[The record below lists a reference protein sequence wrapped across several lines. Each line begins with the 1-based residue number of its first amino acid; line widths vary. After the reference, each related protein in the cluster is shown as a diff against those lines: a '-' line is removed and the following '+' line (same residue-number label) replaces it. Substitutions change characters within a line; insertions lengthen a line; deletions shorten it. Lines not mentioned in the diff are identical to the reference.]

1 LDFRKEPKLIKIT
14 RPDFRVERHE
24 NKWYNKKAALNET

>member
-1 LDFRKEPKLIKIT
+1 MFEQIIT
-14 RPDFRVERHE
+14 RQDFRVERQE

>member
-1 LDFRKEPKLIKIT
+1 MFEQIII
-14 RPDFRVERHE
+14 RPDFRVERQE

>member
-1 LDFRKEPKLIKIT
+1 MFEQIIT
-14 RPDFRVERHE
+14 RPDFRVERQK

>member
-1 LDFRKEPKLIKIT
+1 MFEQIIT